1 LDSQV
6 TKQVASDGDDC
17 RSVPASACSPSKEMD
32 VDNKDLKSAPIN
44 LMEVVVMMM
53 ATKLLHRLIGEQLRR
68 LLLHLFDG
76 EDEEGD
82 EIHQIPLHY
91 NGAM

>member
-1 LDSQV
+1 
-6 TKQVASDGDDC
+6 
-17 RSVPASACSPSKEMD
+17 MD
-32 VDNKDLKSAPIN
+32 VDNEDLKSAPIN

-76 EDEEGD
+76 EDEEEPKSIGF
-82 EIHQIPLHY
+82 LHKTLISIRRRS
-91 NGAM
+91 